1 MRRKRRWRK
10 REGGG
15 VCEEIKRERKRV
27 KSKREKQNIVAE
39 QNGRETQIK
48 VIK

>member
-1 MRRKRRWRK
+1 MEG
-10 REGGG
+10 REGG

-27 KSKREKQNIVAE
+27 KSERENQYIVAE
-39 QNGRETQIK
+39 KNGRETQIK